1 MALLAATAVD
11 TLAVIGR
18 HVAMPLTGSIEV
30 IQAAVLL
37 SGVIAMLVATV
48 QNVHARVRLVIDR
61 LPAGKRRVADRLSDL
76 LTLAFFAALLVGSG
90 WIAWDLRSAAEE
102 SELLGIPW
110 MALRMIAAVI
120 LLVTCGVLAWQVLRG
135 SAAPSAR
142 GGHKTGRDD

>member
-135 SAAPSAR
+135 SAALSAR